1 MARPATAAAT
11 YKTITV
17 RLPDALLEELRDHAS
32 TYHMSLN
39 AEILSA
45 IEDRVEAI
53 RAAQRA
59 RSAKGK
65 ARRDLLSTV

>member
-1 MARPATAAAT
+1 MARPVTAAAT

-17 RLPDALLEELRDHAS
+17 RLPDELLEELRDHAA

-45 IEDRVEAI
+45 IEDRVAAI
-53 RAAQRA
+53 RDARRA
-59 RSAKGK
+59 RAAKGK